1 MRGTRFGCRRP
12 HLHAGIIPA
21 YAGNTLT
28 YVRSD
33 KYSQDH
39 PRVCGEHSY
48 PLSTHASIMGSSP
61 RMRGTPHLTEL
72 TDCVEGIIPAYA
84 GNTRPALARR
94 SIARDHPRVCGEHHQ
109 HRGRFHFRRG
119 SSPRMRGTH
128 GRLLLLLGRN
138 GIIPAYA
145 GNTRSTR
152 QPARPERDH
161 PRVCGEHRS
170 DARLRHRQRGSSPR
184 MRGTHPHPAGNRRG
198 QGIIPAY
205 AGNTRF
211 EPFSYPPMEDHP
223 RVCGE
228 HR

>member
-84 GNTRPALARR
+84 GNTR
-94 SIARDHPRVCGEHHQ
+94 
-109 HRGRFHFRRG
+109 
-119 SSPRMRGTH
+119 
-128 GRLLLLLGRN
+128 
-138 GIIPAYA
+138 
-145 GNTRSTR
+145 STR

-184 MRGTHPHPAGNRRG
+184 MRGTHGLNPFHIHRWR
-198 QGIIPAY
+198 IIPAY
-205 AGNTRF
+205 AGNTDDEIADGGYRR
-211 EPFSYPPMEDHP
+211 DHP

-228 HR
+228 HLASA